1 MRYGG
6 RRMRGLTMGATPLNH
21 SPDLEDSLR
30 LVICIWVDNVLEGSH
45 IANYDLGTKVG
56 RKTHF
61 IHSNDAI

>member
-1 MRYGG
+1 
-6 RRMRGLTMGATPLNH
+6 MGATPLNH